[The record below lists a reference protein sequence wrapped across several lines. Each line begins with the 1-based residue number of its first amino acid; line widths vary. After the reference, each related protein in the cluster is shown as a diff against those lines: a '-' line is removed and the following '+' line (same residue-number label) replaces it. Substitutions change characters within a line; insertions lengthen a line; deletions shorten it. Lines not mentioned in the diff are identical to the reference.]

1 MDGAVRH
8 PVHGEMATN
17 RLSAARWR
25 AHLQRTRKASGARG
39 KGQRRSR
46 QGGSVV
52 VAGLTKTVARC
63 RCSLQHPAPW
73 SAPASHPLWT
83 APAPLPATGPAPHEH
98 RRSPVLA
105 HQQRH
110 GVRLPPSPLL
120 LSSLTP
126 PLLFP
131 CGGEHRKGGKPQL
144 NLGLQEGLG
153 PGGIRARSRRRK
165 GKNTAAHPSWLVRW
179 GHRRGVAGCGW
190 RRRFWRGCGG
200 HWGLF
205 PLGNPRC

>member
-1 MDGAVRH
+1 VALGSTRPKAKYFRAHRLTRHGGKGSLRCEVTTWMARFDTPFMGKWRRTGSRRLDGTLICR
-8 PVHGEMATN
+8 GQG
-17 RLSAARWR
+17 RQAAREER
-25 AHLQRTRKASGARG
+25 
-39 KGQRRSR
+39 GQRRSR

-126 PLLFP
+126 LFSFP
-131 CGGEHRKGGKPQL
+131 
-144 NLGLQEGLG
+144 
-153 PGGIRARSRRRK
+153 
-165 GKNTAAHPSWLVRW
+165 TAANI
-179 GHRRGVAGCGW
+179 GKGE
-190 RRRFWRGCGG
+190 
-200 HWGLF
+200 
-205 PLGNPRC
+205 NPN

>member
-126 PLLFP
+126 LFSFP
-131 CGGEHRKGGKPQL
+131 AAANIGKGENPNLTLACKRGLVPGVYALGQGGA
-144 NLGLQEGLG
+144 
-153 PGGIRARSRRRK
+153 RAKTRRR
-165 GKNTAAHPSWLVRW
+165 ALV
-179 GHRRGVAGCGW
+179 GW
-190 RRRFWRGCGG
+190 
-200 HWGLF
+200 
-205 PLGNPRC
+205 